1 MKNAAKERQARKD
14 MERAERKMGRVR
26 ERIEKLGVKQGE
38 VAASVSQTGDYEG
51 LAAIGREI
59 AELKDELEAL
69 ELEWLEAGERA
80 EYYG

>member
-1 MKNAAKERQARKD
+1 

-26 ERIEKLGVKQGE
+26 DKIEKLGVAQGE
-38 VAASVSQTGDYEG
+38 VAATVGETGDYER
-51 LAAIGREI
+51 LAALGKEI
-59 AELKDELEAL
+59 VALKDELEGL